1 MSIPRLTLLKQENG
15 RALVSDPARDAQMV
29 ESILT
34 FKKKLHNIVTLS
46 FNSTTSFVNT
56 IKEAFE
62 DFINTR
68 ANKPAEMVAKHIDG
82 LLKTSKGVTEEEIE
96 VQLNECLGL
105 FRFIQGQCFHV
116 P

>member
-1 MSIPRLTLLKQENG
+1 
-15 RALVSDPARDAQMV
+15 MV

-34 FKKKLHNIVTLS
+34 FKKKLHNIIISS
-46 FNSTTSFVNT
+46 FNSTASFINT
-56 IKEAFE
+56 IKDAFE

-96 VQLNECLGL
+96 TQLNECLGL
-105 FRFIQGQCFHV
+105 FRFIQGAFYPIHRV
-116 P
+116 HRLSLLWLV

>member
-1 MSIPRLTLLKQENG
+1 
-15 RALVSDPARDAQMV
+15 MV
-29 ESILT
+29 ESILA
-34 FKKKLHNIVTLS
+34 FKAKLHNIVTVS
-46 FNSTTSFVNT
+46 FNSTTSFINT
-56 IKEAFE
+56 IKESFE

-105 FRFIQGQCFHV
+105 FRFIQGAYLASYIHSTISFLYDYKHRQGRL
-116 P
+116 